1 MEANTEK
8 KGKGGKGLLIS
19 SVVLLL
25 LAGVG
30 YGVYWWLGK
39 KNVAPPKK
47 DDTPSNDKEV
57 INITA
62 SNDNFPLKQG
72 SKGERVKLLQ
82 KFINL
87 TAKTL
92 RYDIKIGEDG
102 KFGPGTEAAL
112 YKIEKV
118 KEVDR
123 PLWNKTALFYK
134 RPDLVV

>member
-8 KGKGGKGLLIS
+8 KGKGGKGLLIG

-62 SNDNFPLKQG
+62 SNDNFPLKEG

-82 KFINL
+82 QFINL

>member
-8 KGKGGKGLLIS
+8 KGKGGKGLLIG